1 MKNNKLVW
9 FIKNPSTALSK
20 ARSLSSSLTN
30 PVKANIKERE
40 CLVIVLIVLFS
51 IIGKVGDEGIG
62 DGDGKG
68 DVLDFVLI

>member
-9 FIKNPSTALSK
+9 FIKNPSTPLSK
-20 ARSLSSSLTN
+20 FRSLSSSLTN

-51 IIGKVGDEGIG
+51 IIGKIGDEGFNKLVIENE
-62 DGDGKG
+62 
-68 DVLDFVLI
+68 LF